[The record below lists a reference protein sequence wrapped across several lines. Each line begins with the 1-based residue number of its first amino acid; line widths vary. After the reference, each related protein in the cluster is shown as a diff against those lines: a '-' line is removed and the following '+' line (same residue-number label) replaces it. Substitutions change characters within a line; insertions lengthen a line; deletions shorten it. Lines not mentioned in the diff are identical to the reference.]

1 MSDKPASGLQK
12 ARLATLAVCVLA
24 AVVLMVRGATMG
36 PPDAEFG
43 DDLTPQGVTVA
54 GVMILMASLWVL
66 EGMPLAA
73 TALLPLVLFPFLDVS
88 PAKDVARTYMSSIV
102 MLLMGGFF
110 MAKSLERWE
119 VPVKLARRVEVWAK
133 GSPTRLMYGLMGVTA
148 LLSMW
153 LSNTATTL
161 VMVTVG
167 AAAVGRAQNS
177 DKNDPL
183 DVRRFAVALMLG
195 IAYAANMGGL
205 ATPVGTAPNAIFLG
219 MADKEGLEGYSFAIW
234 MILTVPVVL
243 LMLPAIALLLAKV
256 LCPFPVD
263 LDLGSAEEQARP
275 LSVGGRRAL
284 GIFVLIA
291 LAWVFRKDVDL
302 EVLRIPG
309 WANAIG
315 VGKAVDDGT
324 IAMLGAVLMFATPS
338 GEGERVLTWE
348 TARTIPW
355 YLILLFGGGLALA
368 DAFSTSGL
376 SAWLG
381 GQLVG
386 LMGAPTL
393 VIVLVLCLGMSLLT
407 EVTSN
412 TATTTLLLPVLAAAA
427 VALAMPKSL
436 LMWPATLCASAAF
449 ILPIST
455 PPNAIA
461 AGAGNISVPEM
472 ARVGIWMNLIAVV
485 IISIAAVVWM
495 PLFID

>member
-1 MSDKPASGLQK
+1 MSEVRA
-12 ARLATLAVCVLA
+12 ARLANARVATLVVCTVVAVGLI
-24 AVVLMVRGATMG
+24 VRGVTM
-36 PPDAEFG
+36 PAAS
-43 DDLTPQGVTVA
+43 DDGLTPQGVTVA

-73 TALLPLVLFPFLDVS
+73 TALIPLVLFPFLGVS
-88 PAKDVARTYMSSIV
+88 SAKAVAKTYMSSIV

-110 MAKSLERWE
+110 MAKALERWE
-119 VPVKLARRVEVWAK
+119 VPVRLARRVEVWAK
-133 GSPTRLMYGLMGVTA
+133 GSPTRLMYGLMAVTA
-148 LLSMW
+148 VLSMW

-161 VMVTVG
+161 VMVTV
-167 AAAVGRAQNS
+167 AAAAIGRAEQS
-177 DKNDPL
+177 DANDAV

-234 MILTVPVVL
+234 MILTVPIVVV
-243 LMLPAIALLLAKV
+243 MLPAIALLLSKV
-256 LCPFPVD
+256 LSPFPVD
-263 LDLGSAEEQARP
+263 LDLGSAEDQTRP
-275 LSVGGRRAL
+275 LTAGGRRAL
-284 GIFVLIA
+284 VIFVVVA
-291 LAWVFRKDVDL
+291 LLWVFRKDVDF
-302 EVLRIPG
+302 EVFKIPG
-309 WANAIG
+309 WAGMLG
-315 VGKAVDDGT
+315 VGKRVDDGT

-348 TARTIPW
+348 TARSIPW

-376 SAWLG
+376 STWLG

-386 LMGAPTL
+386 LSGAPTL
-393 VIVLVLCLGMSLLT
+393 VIVMVLCLGMSLLT

-461 AGAGNISVPEM
+461 AGAGNVSIPEM

-485 IISIAAVVWM
+485 LISVAAVVWL
-495 PLFID
+495 PVFID